1 VTIPGYDYAQPT
13 EKTLLGALTTSI
25 GADAARTLT
34 DLATKKL
41 GRRSPAGP
49 DDLIAITEYLI
60 ELGDLLRVTARSE
73 KIRNVTYRALNA
85 AVK

>member
-1 VTIPGYDYAQPT
+1 MTIPGYDYAEPT
-13 EKTLLGALTTSI
+13 EKSLLSALTTSV
-25 GADAARTLT
+25 GADAARALT

-41 GRRSPAGP
+41 GRRNPTGP
-49 DDLIAITEYLI
+49 DDLIAMANYLM

-73 KIRNVTYRALNA
+73 KIRTVTYRALNA